1 MTVTHMRRASCVLV
15 LLAAAS
21 MAASQARAAGDP
33 TVAALQ
39 VALHAHGLYGGTID
53 GVAGPATERAV
64 RRFQRYA
71 GLRADGVVGPATLS
85 ALSGPLPRSPL
96 AVSWPVSARIT
107 SGFGPRGAR
116 FHAGLDL
123 DAPFGA
129 RVRAARS
136 GVVGFAGWNDGY

>member
-1 MTVTHMRRASCVLV
+1 
-15 LLAAAS
+15 
-21 MAASQARAAGDP
+21 
-33 TVAALQ
+33 ALQ
-39 VALHAHGLYGGTID
+39 FALAWHGFASGYFD
-53 GVAGPATERAV
+53 GVFGERTDAAV
-64 RRFQRYA
+64 RDFQRYA

-136 GVVGFAGWNDGY
+136 GVVGFAGWNDGYGNLVVVEHGDGVETRYAPLSRIEGGRGP